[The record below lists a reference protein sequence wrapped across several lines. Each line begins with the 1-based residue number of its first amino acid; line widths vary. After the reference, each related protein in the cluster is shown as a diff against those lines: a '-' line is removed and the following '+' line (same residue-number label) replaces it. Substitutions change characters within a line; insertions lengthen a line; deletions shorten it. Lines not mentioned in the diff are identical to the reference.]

1 MLEFPQDLAVTGRI
15 IAVDSLYDPAVTGF
29 PPFNPGSRLAA
40 RTERRDGILISSAVQ
55 IFLNMRDDHVPFG
68 NQDPA
73 SRNQLQVLD
82 EA

>member
-1 MLEFPQDLAVTGRI
+1 MLKLPQDLAVACRI
-15 IAVDSLYDPAVTGF
+15 VTVNSFHDSAIAGF
-29 PPFNPGSRLAA
+29 PAFNPGSRLAA
-40 RTERRDGILISSAVQ
+40 RTERRDGILVSPAVQ